1 MSTILGQLSTG
12 LFATLE
18 KSKPKAFKSTHQLLQ
33 KAHDEAVAQ
42 FKNAGHIEPHQ
53 QYQLAQQFL
62 QGTLELSNGASELL
76 GEALHVNIGAQNKQT
91 LFGSPK
97 EFEQLLTRYQ

>member
-1 MSTILGQLSTG
+1 MSTILGQLSTD

-53 QYQLAQQFL
+53 QYQFYIDHRQ
-62 QGTLELSNGASELL
+62 TYSNIF
-76 GEALHVNIGAQNKQT
+76 NIH
-91 LFGSPK
+91 
-97 EFEQLLTRYQ
+97 